1 MLSEFR
7 LQFADIWRKTQPPA
21 TALLD
26 KTVCPICPYSGTPMM
41 RYIWKMWAA
50 VERWE
55 EVRWKPVGS
64 EIQVQYISDQ
74 YSAFLVNTTCHS
86 YYKSA
91 GRRYTCKNHLK
102 FWTSR
107 DHSDDIR
114 YKIHPQ
120 ISKCEMSAQPSLPK
134 FAKFMLTFCSAKCW
148 PSQIFTPCC
157 DFASS
162 HNRVGSRFRPSVF
175 YIR

>member
-1 MLSEFR
+1 MFAIVNAEFCQYVPK
-7 LQFADIWRKTQPPA
+7 LGKGEYIEAFFLHSKYLIACFPPVSFRKSSGN
-21 TALLD
+21 
-26 KTVCPICPYSGTPMM
+26 ICCGSSS
-41 RYIWKMWAA
+41 AA
-50 VERWE
+50 SLISASNWE
-55 EVRWKPVGS
+55 
-64 EIQVQYISDQ
+64 ISPWSQ
-74 YSAFLVNTTCHS
+74 A
-86 YYKSA
+86 
-91 GRRYTCKNHLK
+91 NHLK